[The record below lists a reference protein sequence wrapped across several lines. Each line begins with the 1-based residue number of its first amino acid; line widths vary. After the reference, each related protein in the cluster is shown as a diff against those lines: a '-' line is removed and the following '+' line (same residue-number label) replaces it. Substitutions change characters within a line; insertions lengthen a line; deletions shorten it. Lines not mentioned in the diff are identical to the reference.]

1 MLLKKKTKIVLIVIV
16 IAVILVSFIG
26 GQAYAKYM
34 SKVTGNGVGEIAQ
47 WRFKVNENEEND
59 EKHGMY
65 AVMCSYENEEKMQT
79 ISLNSTIYNF
89 TLANGRIA
97 PGTAGSF
104 EINIDGSGA
113 GVAIFYT
120 VNFQNETEKPKN
132 LKFKYDG
139 KEFESIEL
147 LNHWIVG
154 TIHGDTDAQQRS
166 FIIEWEWPYETG
178 NTPEEIAENDERDT
192 IDAKNIS
199 DYRFDVV
206 VTGTQ
211 VQPQK

>member
-47 WRFKVNENEEND
+47 WRFKVNENEE
-59 EKHGMY
+59 
-65 AVMCSYENEEKMQT
+65 KMQT
-79 ISLNSTIYNF
+79 VSLNSTIYNF

-104 EINIDGSGA
+104 EINIDGSGS

>member
-47 WRFKVNENEEND
+47 WRFKVNENEE
-59 EKHGMY
+59 
-65 AVMCSYENEEKMQT
+65 KMQT

-104 EINIDGSGA
+104 EINIDGSGS

-147 LNHWIVG
+147 LNPWIVG

>member
-34 SKVTGNGVGEIAQ
+34 SKITGNGVGEIAQ
-47 WRFKVNENEEND
+47 WRFKVN
-59 EKHGMY
+59 
-65 AVMCSYENEEKMQT
+65 ENEEKMQT

-178 NTPEEIAENDERDT
+178 SAVNGIASGDKVDT
-192 IDAKNIS
+192 QNGQDNL
-199 DYRFDVV
+199 DYTFDVIA
-206 VTGTQ
+206 TGTQ
-211 VQPQK
+211 SK

>member
-1 MLLKKKTKIVLIVIV
+1 MKKKTKIVLIVIV

-47 WRFKVNENEEND
+47 WRFKVN
-59 EKHGMY
+59 
-65 AVMCSYENEEKMQT
+65 ENEEKMQT

>member
-1 MLLKKKTKIVLIVIV
+1 MLLKKRTKIVLIVIV

-47 WRFKVNENEEND
+47 WRFKVN
-59 EKHGMY
+59 
-65 AVMCSYENEEKMQT
+65 ENEEKMQT

>member
-47 WRFKVNENEEND
+47 WRFKVNENEE
-59 EKHGMY
+59 
-65 AVMCSYENEEKMQT
+65 KMQT

-104 EINIDGSGA
+104 EINIDGSGS

-139 KEFESIEL
+139 KEFKSIEL
-147 LNHWIVG
+147 LNPWIVG

>member
-1 MLLKKKTKIVLIVIV
+1 MKKSKKIIFVVVAI
-16 IAVILVSFIG
+16 IAILVSFLG

-34 SKVTGNGVGEIAQ
+34 SKVTGNGTAEIAS
-47 WRFKVNENEEND
+47 WKFKVN
-59 EKHGMY
+59 
-65 AVMCSYENEEKMQT
+65 ENEEKMQT

>member
-34 SKVTGNGVGEIAQ
+34 SKITGNGVGEIAQ
-47 WRFKVNENEEND
+47 WRFKVN
-59 EKHGMY
+59 
-65 AVMCSYENEEKMQT
+65 ENEEKMQT

-199 DYRFDVV
+199 DYRFDVD

>member
-34 SKVTGNGVGEIAQ
+34 SKVTGNGVGKIAQ
-47 WRFKVNENEEND
+47 WRFKVN
-59 EKHGMY
+59 
-65 AVMCSYENEEKMQT
+65 ENEEKMQT

-104 EINIDGSGA
+104 EINIDGSGS

-120 VNFQNETEKPKN
+120 VNFQNETEKYIKIIQKSED
-132 LKFKYDG
+132 LKGEELKHFIEKWICIKK
-139 KEFESIEL
+139 KEKIV
-147 LNHWIVG
+147 NH
-154 TIHGDTDAQQRS
+154 
-166 FIIEWEWPYETG
+166 
-178 NTPEEIAENDERDT
+178 
-192 IDAKNIS
+192 
-199 DYRFDVV
+199 
-206 VTGTQ
+206 
-211 VQPQK
+211 

>member
-47 WRFKVNENEEND
+47 WRFKVNENEE
-59 EKHGMY
+59 
-65 AVMCSYENEEKMQT
+65 KMQT

-120 VNFQNETEKPKN
+120 VNFRNETEKPKN

>member
-47 WRFKVNENEEND
+47 WRFKVNENEE
-59 EKHGMY
+59 
-65 AVMCSYENEEKMQT
+65 KMQT

-89 TLANGRIA
+89 TLSNGRIA

>member
-47 WRFKVNENEEND
+47 WRFKVN
-59 EKHGMY
+59 
-65 AVMCSYENEEKMQT
+65 ENEEKMQT

-166 FIIEWEWPYETG
+166 FIIEWEWQYETG
-178 NTPEEIAENDERDT
+178 NTTEEIAENDERDT

>member
-34 SKVTGNGVGEIAQ
+34 SKITGNGVGKIAQ
-47 WRFKVNENEEND
+47 WRFKVN
-59 EKHGMY
+59 
-65 AVMCSYENEEKMQT
+65 ENEEKMQT

-104 EINIDGSGA
+104 EINIDGSEA

>member
-1 MLLKKKTKIVLIVIV
+1 MLLKKSKKIVLIIV
-16 IAVILVSFIG
+16 SISLLLLTFIG
-26 GQAYAKYM
+26 GQTYAKYM
-34 SKVTGNGVGEIAQ
+34 SRVTGQGTADIAS
-47 WRFKVNENEEND
+47 WSFKVN
-59 EKHGMY
+59 
-65 AVMCSYENEEKMQT
+65 ENEEKMQT

-104 EINIDGSGA
+104 EINIDGSGS

>member
-47 WRFKVNENEEND
+47 WRFKVNENEE
-59 EKHGMY
+59 
-65 AVMCSYENEEKMQT
+65 KMQT

-104 EINIDGSGA
+104 EINIDGSGS

-120 VNFQNETEKPKN
+120 VNIQNETEKPKN

>member
-47 WRFKVNENEEND
+47 WRFKVNENEE
-59 EKHGMY
+59 
-65 AVMCSYENEEKMQT
+65 KMQT

-89 TLANGRIA
+89 TLANGRVA

-104 EINIDGSGA
+104 EINIDGSGS

-147 LNHWIVG
+147 LNPWIVG

>member
-47 WRFKVNENEEND
+47 WRFKVNENEE
-59 EKHGMY
+59 
-65 AVMCSYENEEKMQT
+65 KMQT
-79 ISLNSTIYNF
+79 ISLNYKIYNF

-104 EINIDGSGA
+104 EINIDGSGS

-166 FIIEWEWPYETG
+166 YIIEWEWTYETG

>member
-34 SKVTGNGVGEIAQ
+34 SKITGNGVGEIAQ
-47 WRFKVNENEEND
+47 WRFKVN
-59 EKHGMY
+59 
-65 AVMCSYENEEKMQT
+65 ENEEKMQT

-104 EINIDGSGA
+104 EINIDGSGS

-147 LNHWIVG
+147 LNPWIVG

>member
-47 WRFKVNENEEND
+47 WRFKVNENEE
-59 EKHGMY
+59 
-65 AVMCSYENEEKMQT
+65 KMQT

-104 EINIDGSGA
+104 EINIDGSGS

-166 FIIEWEWPYETG
+166 FIIEWDWPYETG

>member
-47 WRFKVNENEEND
+47 WRFKVNENEE
-59 EKHGMY
+59 KI
-65 AVMCSYENEEKMQT
+65 QT

-104 EINIDGSGA
+104 EINIDGSGS

>member
-34 SKVTGNGVGEIAQ
+34 SKITGNGVGEIAQ
-47 WRFKVNENEEND
+47 WRFKVN
-59 EKHGMY
+59 
-65 AVMCSYENEEKMQT
+65 ENEEKMQT